1 MRSFDSL
8 KKEWLKD
15 EKFAK
20 VYFSKR
26 PLRVFVREI
35 KSARLEKGLSQK
47 DLAEAIGTSQ
57 GVIARIESGRQNIS
71 CEMMLR
77 LSRALGLRMNGM
89 NGSDS

>member
-20 VYFSKR
+20 VYYSKR
-26 PLRVFVREI
+26 PLRVSVREI

-71 CEMMLR
+71 YEMMLR
-77 LSRALGLRMNGM
+77 LSRALGLRMNG
-89 NGSDS
+89 SDS